1 MTKNEI
7 KKLLYKQ
14 NPKANF
20 AYIRKGIVY
29 YKTIVY
35 TEKIDKKISEAFQ
48 VLFEIPVV
56 DMGDAD
62 FFQEMEGKYLIRWI
76 ANNE

>member
-7 KKLLYKQ
+7 KKILYKQ

-20 AYIRKGIVY
+20 SYIRKGIVY
-29 YKTIVY
+29 YNTIIN
-35 TEKIDKKISEAFQ
+35 TEETEDKKSIPYQ
-48 VLFEIPVV
+48 VFFEIPVM

-62 FFQEMEGKYLIRWI
+62 FFNEMEGKYLIRWI
-76 ANNE
+76 SINE